1 MATGDRRQYPKG
13 MLRRKQIYDVT
24 LRLIDTYG
32 ADNVSLGKIANEVGL
47 TSAGILHYYKSMD
60 ELLVNVMEEYDR
72 QDMDSISGSTRNPDK
87 KMAELVRDPG
97 MLLDTTI
104 ASLRR
109 KTSPPGAVALYT
121 YLLAKSADGSFPK
134 RSYIMLRKQFR
145 HQIIKVMIE
154 SMDVSGKLSSKI
166 SPDAFATAFK
176 ALLDGVQIQ
185 WLNDRN
191 LDIESVI
198 RNAFQLI
205 PFLPQES
212 R

>member
-13 MLRRKQIYDVT
+13 IIRRKQIYDAT
-24 LRLIDTYG
+24 LQLIDTYG
-32 ADNVSLGKIANEVGL
+32 AANVRLGKIAKKVGL

-60 ELLVNVMEEYDR
+60 DLLMNVLQEYDR
-72 QDMDSISGSTRNPDK
+72 QDMDPGSESTWNLGK
-87 KMAELVRDPG
+87 KLTESVQDPG
-97 MLLDTTI
+97 MFLDATI
-104 ASLRR
+104 TLVRR
-109 KTSPPGAVALYT
+109 RTSTPGAVELYA
-121 YLLAKSADGSFPK
+121 YMLMKSADSGFPK

-154 SMDVSGKLSSKI
+154 SMDVSGKLSSRI
-166 SPDAFATAFK
+166 SSDTLATAFE

-191 LDIESVI
+191 LDIESII

>member
-1 MATGDRRQYPKG
+1 VTVENREGYTKG
-13 MLRRKQIYDVT
+13 ILRRKQIYDVT
-24 LRLIDTYG
+24 LQLIDTYG
-32 ADNVSLGKIANEVGL
+32 ADNVSLGKIASEVGL

-60 ELLVNVMEEYDR
+60 DLLVNVMQEYDR
-72 QDMDSISGSTRNPDK
+72 QDMDPISGSARNPDK
-87 KMAELVRDPG
+87 KLAELVRDPVV
-97 MLLDTTI
+97 LLDTTI

-109 KTSPPGAVALYT
+109 KTSTPGAVALYT
-121 YLLAKSADGSFPK
+121 YLLAKSADGNFPK

-154 SMDVSGKLSSKI
+154 SMDSSGKLSSKI
-166 SPDAFATAFK
+166 SPDAFATAFE

-185 WLNDRN
+185 WLNDRS
-191 LDIESVI
+191 LDIESII